1 MNKLAIVF
9 FVSLGICLGSETC
22 LDEKAYVTNPTKIT
36 LRKGPGVEEKI
47 ITMLRQ
53 DEPVEILASEGGW
66 SHVRLLAPKWQNKEG
81 WVASGFLISRV
92 PWEIQAEALKEENAL
107 LKEKLA
113 KIEKEWGELSSE
125 REEISGKLE
134 KTGSALDEIRNRYEN
149 LKQEAGGFLKLKK
162 EYEIAKA
169 KMRAAL
175 ATTEKLTKENSALKS
190 SQRNTWF
197 LTGAAVM
204 LVGLIFGLVL
214 GRKEK
219 KRKSS
224 YY

>member
-1 MNKLAIVF
+1 M
-9 FVSLGICLGSETC
+9 
-22 LDEKAYVTNPTKIT
+22 
-36 LRKGPGVEEKI
+36 
-47 ITMLRQ
+47 
-53 DEPVEILASEGGW
+53 
-66 SHVRLLAPKWQNKEG
+66 
-81 WVASGFLISRV
+81 
-92 PWEIQAEALKEENAL
+92 
-107 LKEKLA
+107 
-113 KIEKEWGELSSE
+113 SSE

-149 LKQEAGGFLKLKK
+149 LKQEAKGFLKLKK

-219 KRKSS
+219 KRRSS